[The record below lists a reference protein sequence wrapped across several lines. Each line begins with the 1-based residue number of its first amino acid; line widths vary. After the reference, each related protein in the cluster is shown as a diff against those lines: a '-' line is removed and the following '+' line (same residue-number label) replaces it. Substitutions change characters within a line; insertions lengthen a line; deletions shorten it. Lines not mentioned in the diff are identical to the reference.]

1 MPEIF
6 DNINQYLGEDL
17 KKNLKGAERAD
28 FCIGYFNLR
37 GWSQL
42 SKHVDKLSGDNTENP
57 ECRILLGMYADDESE
72 KRIKELYSGKEQSKI
87 DLGKAVKLKKE
98 LARNLRDQLTYGI
111 PSKRDERN
119 LQKLAKQLRSGKIR
133 VKLYTRTS
141 LHAKLYL
148 IYDSKQKKTE
158 KVGYLGSSNLT
169 FSGLKNKGELNID
182 VLDQD
187 AATKLKKWFQDR
199 WKDRFSIDITKELIE
214 ILEESWASEQLLSPY
229 LIYLKIA
236 YHLSREARAGIK
248 EFKINEDIRKQLFP
262 FQREAVSIS
271 ARHLQKRNGVMIGD
285 VVGLGK
291 TYVACALAHMFEED
305 HFHRTL
311 IICPANLKEMWED
324 YKYKFNL
331 RAKVMKITMVQSKL
345 KDLKRYNLIIIDESH
360 NLRNKDGKRYSVIK
374 DYISQNDSK
383 VILLTATPYNKS
395 LLDLSSQLS
404 LFIDEDDDLGIAPE
418 NYISSIGGEDEF
430 IHKHQTHTRSIKAFE
445 KSEFIEDWQ
454 DLMKHYLVRRTRTF
468 IKNNY
473 AKQDD
478 DNRYYIEYEDDS
490 RAYFP
495 ERIAKKFEYDFDP
508 DNPNDQYAKLYSK
521 EVVKLI
527 NDLELPRYG
536 LKIELKED
544 VDDQLSDDE
553 KRIKEN
559 LSRAGKR
566 LMGFCRTNLFKRL
579 ESSGH
584 AFLLSVAR
592 HIYRNF
598 IFLHAIENGE
608 PIPIGSQEASIID
621 TYLGDSD
628 LEDEDLNIDLLFKE
642 ESYRKQAAKTYSVLA
657 NQTPHRYDWITSE
670 VFAES
675 LQKKLQSD
683 CEKLLEILNLGKQWK
698 SENDRQLN
706 AVLEFCKEEYP
717 NEKILIFTQYSDTA
731 EYINDYLK
739 EKLDRVSCVTGDT
752 DNPTMLAHRFSPTS
766 NEKDIPKKDQIRVLI
781 STDVLSEGQNLQD
794 CRIII
799 NYDLPWAL
807 IRLIQRAGRI
817 DRIGQEAK
825 EIYCYSILP
834 EDGVN
839 NIINLRGRLEER
851 IEENAEVVGA
861 DETFFEGDPVVIQDL
876 YNEKSG
882 ILEDEKDEEVDLSSY
897 AYEIWNKAT
906 QERPKLTEKV
916 ENMPNVIYST
926 KDNPSKEKSDAGVL
940 TYAKTTYDHDL
951 LTWLNADKEVV
962 TQSQYKILKAAECS
976 PDTEPLQPRKDHH
989 ELVKSGIEHLHKE
1002 SKKVGGQLGSKRSVR
1017 YKVYKRLER
1026 YQLDMEKSLF
1036 DTQELKSA
1044 MDQIYTY
1051 PLQAFAKDRIS
1062 RQIRNSATDHD
1073 LAELVISLYENK
1085 ELCLVDEAEHDEDQT
1100 PKIICSLG
1108 LKN

>member
-1 MPEIF
+1 MPTIF
-6 DNINQYLGEDL
+6 DNIKKELGKDL
-17 KKNLKGAERAD
+17 NKNLKKAERAD

-42 SKHVDKLSGDNTENP
+42 SGHVEKLTGDDSTHP
-57 ECRILLGMYADDESE
+57 ECRILLGMYGDKE
-72 KRIKELYSGKEQSKI
+72 KEIKELYSQEDPKKI
-87 DLGKAVKLKKE
+87 DNKRAVKIKKE
-98 LARNLRDQLTYGI
+98 LARNLREQLTFGM
-111 PSKRDERN
+111 PTKADERD

-158 KVGYLGSSNLT
+158 KVAYLGSSNLT
-169 FSGLKNKGELNID
+169 FSGLQHIGELNVD
-182 VLDQD
+182 VLEQD
-187 AATKLKKWFQDR
+187 AATKLSNWFQDR
-199 WKDRFSIDITKELIE
+199 WTDRFSIDITEELIE
-214 ILEESWASEQLLSPY
+214 ILEESWASEKLLSPY

-248 EFKINEDIRKQLFP
+248 EFTINEDIKKQLFP
-262 FQREAVSIS
+262 FQREAASIA

-311 IICPANLKEMWED
+311 IICPANLKEMWDD

-360 NLRNKDGKRYSVIK
+360 NLRNRDGKRYSAIK

-383 VILLTATPYNKS
+383 VILLTATPYNKT

-404 LFIDEDDDLGIAPE
+404 LFIDADDDLGIAPE
-418 NYISSIGGEDEF
+418 KYISSIGGEDEF
-430 IHKHQTHTRSIKAFE
+430 IYRYQTHTRSIKAFE
-445 KSEFIEDWQ
+445 KSDFIEDWQ
-454 DLMKHYLVRRTRTF
+454 DLMRHYLVRRTRTF
-468 IKNNY
+468 IKKNY
-473 AKQDD
+473 AQQDD
-478 DNRYYIEYEDDS
+478 DGRYYIVYEDGS
-490 RAYFP
+490 RDYFP
-495 ERIAKKFEYDFDP
+495 KRIAKKFEYDFNPND
-508 DNPNDQYAKLYSK
+508 PNDQYAKLYSK

-527 NDLELPRYG
+527 NALELPRYG

-544 VDDQLSDDE
+544 IDDQLTEDE

-592 HIYRNF
+592 HIYRNYVY
-598 IFLHAIENGE
+598 LHAIETNN
-608 PIPIGSQEASIID
+608 PIPIGSQEASTID
-621 TYLGDSD
+621 TYLGDTD
-628 LEDEDLNIDLLFKE
+628 LEDEYLEIDLLTKE
-642 ESYRKQAAKTYSVLA
+642 ENYKKQAAKTYALIS
-657 NQTPHRYDWITSE
+657 TKKSHRYDWIQSN
-670 VFAES
+670 VFADS
-675 LQKKLQSD
+675 LHKKLQDD
-683 CEKLLEILNLGKQWK
+683 CNKLLEILELGKKWK
-698 SENDRQLN
+698 AQNDRQLN
-706 AVLEFCKEEYP
+706 AVLDFCKGKYP
-717 NEKILIFTQYSDTA
+717 DEKILIFTQYSDTA
-731 EYINDYLK
+731 EYINNYLS
-739 EKLDRVSCVTGDT
+739 DRLKRVACVTGDS
-752 DNPTMLAHRFSPTS
+752 DNPTILAQRFSPNS
-766 NEKDIPKKDQIRVLI
+766 NEKNIPKKDQIRVLI

-839 NIINLRGRLEER
+839 NIINLRDRLEER

-861 DETFFEGDPVVIQDL
+861 DETFFEGDPVIIQDI
-876 YNEKSG
+876 YNEKSD
-882 ILEDEKDEEVDLSSY
+882 LLDDEKDEEVDLSSY
-897 AYEIWNKAT
+897 AYEIWNNAL
-906 QERPKLTEKV
+906 EEHEEMAEKV
-916 ENMPNVIYST
+916 KNLPDVIYST
-926 KDNPSKEKSDAGVL
+926 KQNPSKEKNDAGVL
-940 TYAKTTYDHDL
+940 TYAKTKYNHDL
-951 LTWLNADKEVV
+951 LTWLNSDKEVV

-976 PDTEPLQPRKDHH
+976 PDIKPLKPRKDHH
-989 ELVKSGIEHLHKE
+989 DIVAAGVEHLHE
-1002 SKKVGGQLGSKRSVR
+1002 EDKKVGGQLGGKRSIR
-1017 YKVYKRLER
+1017 YKIYKKLER
-1026 YQLDMEKSLF
+1026 YQLDMNQSLF
-1036 DTQELKSA
+1036 DTQELKKA

-1051 PLQAFAKDRIS
+1051 PLLEFAKERIS
-1062 RQIRNSATDHD
+1062 RNIRNGASDNE
-1073 LAELVISLYENK
+1073 LAELVVSLYENHD
-1085 ELCLVDEAEHDEDQT
+1085 LCLVDEEESEGDET